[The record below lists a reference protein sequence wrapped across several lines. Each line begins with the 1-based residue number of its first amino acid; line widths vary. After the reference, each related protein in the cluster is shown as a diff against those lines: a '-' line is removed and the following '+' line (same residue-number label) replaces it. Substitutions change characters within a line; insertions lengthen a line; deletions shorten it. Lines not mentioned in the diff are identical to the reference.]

1 MSDLA
6 GLRSAGSGT
15 PDIEGDSPLSEK
27 GVFGRSDAEIDLLVR
42 GMRSGIAVVGFGYIG
57 TVIGAV
63 LADRGWPVTGI
74 DVREHVV
81 NEINAGRTVVP
92 EPGLGELVSNSVRV
106 GRLQAT
112 TDFSAIADNEFIVV
126 TVGTPLGPDYEP
138 IVDDIKAA
146 ARAVGR
152 HLKAGHV
159 VVLKSTVPPDTTEK
173 LFRPILE
180 ETSGLRAGV
189 DFGLAFCPERIAE
202 GQAIRE
208 LTTIPIVIGAI
219 DERSARAC
227 AALWR
232 HALGVESIVVDDPR
246 TAEMVKLVDNLWIDL
261 NVALANELAKI
272 CDRLNMDALQ
282 VIQAANSMPKGAHNV
297 NILMPSMGVGGYCLT
312 KDPWF
317 VNHLGASLGLELST
331 PRTSRTVND
340 TMPGY
345 TYGLLT
351 QLLADQG
358 KTIETSKI
366 AVLGIAFK
374 NNTGDCRLTPTKY
387 VVELLEESGCQL
399 SVHDPWVPDE
409 EARAVTQIPLT
420 ADIESAVKDADAVV
434 VLAGHRQFHQTPLA
448 QLAELATA
456 GCVFLDGRNS
466 FDPAAVRA
474 AGFVY
479 KGIGR

>member
-1 MSDLA
+1 MA
-6 GLRSAGSGT
+6 
-15 PDIEGDSPLSEK
+15 E

-63 LADRGWPVTGI
+63 LADRGWPVTAI
-74 DVREHVV
+74 EVRQSVV
-81 NEINAGRTVVP
+81 DEINLGKTTVP
-92 EPGLGELVSNSVRV
+92 EPGLNELVSNNVRV
-106 GRLQAT
+106 GRLRAT
-112 TDFSAIADNEFIVV
+112 TDFGALADNDFVIV
-126 TVGTPLGPDYEP
+126 TVGTPLGPDFEP

-146 ARAVGR
+146 ARAVGE
-152 HLKAGHV
+152 HLRTGQLV
-159 VVLKSTVPPDTTEK
+159 ILKSTVPPDTTERIV
-173 LFRPILE
+173 LPILE

-189 DFGLAFCPERIAE
+189 DFGLAFCPERLAE
-202 GQAIRE
+202 GQAIHE
-208 LTTIPIVIGAI
+208 LTSIPVVVGAVE
-219 DERSARAC
+219 ERSARAC
-227 AALWR
+227 SALWR
-232 HALGVESIVVDDPR
+232 HALGVDSIVVDDPR
-246 TAEMVKLVDNLWIDL
+246 TAEMVKLADNLWVDL
-261 NVALANELAKI
+261 NVALANELAKV
-272 CDRLNMDALQ
+272 CDRLGMDALQ
-282 VIQAANSMPKGAHNV
+282 VIEAANTMPKGGRDA
-297 NILMPSMGVGGYCLT
+297 NILRPSMGVGGYCLT

-317 VNHLGASLGLELST
+317 VNHLGESVGLELSI

-340 TMPGY
+340 TMPAY

-387 VVELLEESGCQL
+387 VVALLEESGCDL
-399 SVHDPWVPDE
+399 SIHDPWVHGE
-409 EARAVTQIPLT
+409 EAVTVTNIPLT
-420 ADIESAVKDADAVV
+420 ADIETAVEGADALV
-434 VLAGHRQFHQTPLA
+434 VLAGHREFHQIPLA
-448 QLAELATA
+448 RLADLTA
-456 GCVFLDGRNS
+456 ARCVFLDGRNS